1 MAVDGGYG
9 PGTETAVRNF
19 QTGKGLPVTGVIDT
33 ATWPALLRQPI
44 AAPDWNGAGAA
55 TASAAGARTGP
66 PSARLLSRRAEIPPL
81 GRGG

>member
-1 MAVDGGYG
+1 M
-9 PGTETAVRNF
+9 RSF
-19 QTGKGLPVTGVIDT
+19 QTGQGLPVTGVIDA

-55 TASAAGARTGP
+55 TATASASGARTGP
-66 PSARLLSRRAEIPPL
+66 PSARLPSRRAEIPPL